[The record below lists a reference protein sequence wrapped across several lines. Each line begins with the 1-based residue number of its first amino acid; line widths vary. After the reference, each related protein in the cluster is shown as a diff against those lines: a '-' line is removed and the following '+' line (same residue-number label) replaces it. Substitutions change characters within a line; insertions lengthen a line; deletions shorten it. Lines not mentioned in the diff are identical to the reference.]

1 MSVADATLQK
11 KIYGSGRP
19 SDLASRRATLIISN
33 GKMKDIT
40 KIIKSLEESGLLI
53 TKTIKN

>member
-19 SDLASRRATLIISN
+19 SDLALRRATLLISN
-33 GKMKDIT
+33 EKMKDIT
-40 KIIKSLEESGLLI
+40 KIIK
-53 TKTIKN
+53 

>member
-33 GKMKDIT
+33 EKMKDIT